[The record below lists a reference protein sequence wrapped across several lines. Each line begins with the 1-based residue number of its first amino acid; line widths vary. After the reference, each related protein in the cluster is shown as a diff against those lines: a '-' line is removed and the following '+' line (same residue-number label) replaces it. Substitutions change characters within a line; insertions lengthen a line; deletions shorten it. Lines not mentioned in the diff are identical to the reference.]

1 MSLGRRRRH
10 GTESGD
16 GTVTSQFI
24 GVFSACRGTSWY
36 SLSNMST
43 NEVMARLGA
52 AVGALGDVDVSAW
65 SEDTL
70 KEQLGDLSTALV
82 TLDAL
87 LSRVADEVRARGLR
101 IEEPVAA

>member
-1 MSLGRRRRH
+1 
-10 GTESGD
+10 
-16 GTVTSQFI
+16 
-24 GVFSACRGTSWY
+24 
-36 SLSNMST
+36 MST

-52 AVGALGDVDVSAW
+52 AVSALGDVDVSAW